1 MGLLPPAPTRR
12 MFSLPH
18 GSGTRPRMPC
28 ASTAARGTSSGCASS
43 TWWPRTTATCRSR
56 PYTAAGATIWA
67 YRSATGSG
75 LGSRCTIGLRHLAM
89 RRCRPRELWRLSAS
103 QGGWTAGAWVF
114 GMCMGAW
121 ILWGNARQRPS
132 WPRCQRA
139 RAPADARFPLDTRL
153 CSAASRLLSSACK
166 FVHKGPVFR
175 AIGDPIGSWC
185 RNRPLEFLPSAR
197 PTPRLA
203 PGMARRER
211 NGASRASS
219 SDSSDDSTSSD
230 DDERRPT
237 KRARPRQ
244 ERDRGRSR
252 ERGQR
257 DRRERE
263 WDRDRSQRR
272 KASPRRAGSP
282 RRARSP
288 RRSPPRR
295 DSREDRSERE
305 RERPERPR
313 GPERHNTERDRDEG
327 GRPPRLAVTSQRPV
341 GSDVRGVGE
350 VVRRDGVV
358 TLAQLNAG
366 ISSAP
371 STHVLLR

>member
-1 MGLLPPAPTRR
+1 MGQR
-12 MFSLPH
+12 
-18 GSGTRPRMPC
+18 
-28 ASTAARGTSSGCASS
+28 ASAAVV
-43 TWWPRTTATCRSR
+43 
-56 PYTAAGATIWA
+56 AA
-67 YRSATGSG
+67 
-75 LGSRCTIGLRHLAM
+75 
-89 RRCRPRELWRLSAS
+89 LSAS
-103 QGGWTAGAWVF
+103 SRAG
-114 GMCMGAW
+114 
-121 ILWGNARQRPS
+121 R
-132 WPRCQRA
+132 RA
-139 RAPADARFPLDTRL
+139 VSSRHAFVL
-153 CSAASRLLSSACK
+153 CASRLLSSACK
-166 FVHKGPVFR
+166 FVHKGPVSR
-175 AIGDPIGSWC
+175 AIRGPIGKLS
-185 RNRPLEFLPSAR
+185 RDRPQEFLPSAR
-197 PTPRLA
+197 RRLRLA
-203 PGMARRER
+203 PGMARRDR

-230 DDERRPT
+230 DDERRPA

-305 RERPERPR
+305 RDRPR

-327 GRPPRLAVTSQRPV
+327 SRPPRLAVTSQRPV
-341 GSDVRGVGE
+341 APDVRGVGE

>member
-1 MGLLPPAPTRR
+1 MAPLSLSGGLDGRRNGYLVCAWGHGSYGATRVSGRRGCAVSELARWPTR
-12 MFSLPH
+12 
-18 GSGTRPRMPC
+18 
-28 ASTAARGTSSGCASS
+28 GCL
-43 TWWPRTTATCRSR
+43 
-56 PYTAAGATIWA
+56 I
-67 YRSATGSG
+67 
-75 LGSRCTIGLRHLAM
+75 
-89 RRCRPRELWRLSAS
+89 
-103 QGGWTAGAWVF
+103 
-114 GMCMGAW
+114 
-121 ILWGNARQRPS
+121 
-132 WPRCQRA
+132 
-139 RAPADARFPLDTRL
+139 DTRL
-153 CSAASRLLSSACK
+153 CSAAFRLLSSACK
-166 FVHKGPVFR
+166 FVYKGSVSRGIDKLFKV
-175 AIGDPIGSWC
+175 GF
-185 RNRPLEFLPSAR
+185 RPLDFLPSR
-197 PTPRLA
+197 SPTPTRA

-230 DDERRPT
+230 DDERRPA

-257 DRRERE
+257 DRRDRE

-305 RERPERPR
+305 RERPR

-327 GRPPRLAVTSQRPV
+327 SRPPRLAVTSQRPV
-341 GSDVRGVGE
+341 APDVRGVGE

>member
-1 MGLLPPAPTRR
+1 MGQR
-12 MFSLPH
+12 
-18 GSGTRPRMPC
+18 
-28 ASTAARGTSSGCASS
+28 ASAAVV
-43 TWWPRTTATCRSR
+43 
-56 PYTAAGATIWA
+56 AA
-67 YRSATGSG
+67 
-75 LGSRCTIGLRHLAM
+75 
-89 RRCRPRELWRLSAS
+89 LSAS
-103 QGGWTAGAWVF
+103 SRAG
-114 GMCMGAW
+114 
-121 ILWGNARQRPS
+121 R
-132 WPRCQRA
+132 RA
-139 RAPADARFPLDTRL
+139 VSSRHAFVL
-153 CSAASRLLSSACK
+153 CASRLLSSACK
-166 FVHKGPVFR
+166 FVHKGPVSR
-175 AIGDPIGSWC
+175 AIGNVS
-185 RNRPLEFLPSAR
+185 RHRPLEFLPSAR

-203 PGMARRER
+203 PGMARRDR

-230 DDERRPT
+230 DDERRPA

-305 RERPERPR
+305 RDRPR

-327 GRPPRLAVTSQRPV
+327 SRPPRLAVTSQRPV

>member
-1 MGLLPPAPTRR
+1 MGQR
-12 MFSLPH
+12 
-18 GSGTRPRMPC
+18 
-28 ASTAARGTSSGCASS
+28 ASAAVV
-43 TWWPRTTATCRSR
+43 
-56 PYTAAGATIWA
+56 AA
-67 YRSATGSG
+67 
-75 LGSRCTIGLRHLAM
+75 
-89 RRCRPRELWRLSAS
+89 LSAS
-103 QGGWTAGAWVF
+103 SR
-114 GMCMGAW
+114 
-121 ILWGNARQRPS
+121 L
-132 WPRCQRA
+132 
-139 RAPADARFPLDTRL
+139 ADARFPLDTRL
-153 CSAASRLLSSACK
+153 CSAHRAYCRLHVNLFTRVQYLGQLANC
-166 FVHKGPVFR
+166 FFFLGNWQIH
-175 AIGDPIGSWC
+175 
-185 RNRPLEFLPSAR
+185 NRPLDFLPSAR
-197 PTPRLA
+197 SPTPRLA

-230 DDERRPT
+230 DDERRPA